1 MKMEEEKYLNL
12 FKAFEKAPME
22 EFLKTIMD
30 AVSAEDRKRLILE
43 DVSFHRYNA
52 NVVSLE
58 AWMCLAPVE
67 SNQWI
72 WVRVE
77 MNTASGDIKEFYYT
91 KDSYRRQS
99 LSSLEACM
107 ECYRKTEES
116 PFTIFISVSSI
127 E

>member
-30 AVSAEDRKRLILE
+30 AVSPEEQKGLILE

-58 AWMCLAPVE
+58 AWLCLSPVE

-72 WVRVE
+72 WLRVE
-77 MNTASGDIKEFYYT
+77 METSSRTIHEEFYT
-91 KDSYRRQS
+91 KDSYRKES
-99 LSSLEACM
+99 LPSLQACID
-107 ECYRKTEES
+107 YYKK
-116 PFTIFISVSSI
+116 VG
-127 E
+127 